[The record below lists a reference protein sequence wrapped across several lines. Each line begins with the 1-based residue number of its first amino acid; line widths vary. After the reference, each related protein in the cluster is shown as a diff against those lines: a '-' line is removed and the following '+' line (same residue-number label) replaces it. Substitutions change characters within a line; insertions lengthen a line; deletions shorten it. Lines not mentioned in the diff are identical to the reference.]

1 MLHPDA
7 RIFSYHAS
15 KDPVPPR
22 GTLDRFLLRTE
33 QTGWPVAYHFF
44 VISSNLTTINTRTI
58 GSVLTLRRHFHLSPL
73 DPLVRKREGS
83 AERATCSVAQS
94 KRAWPISPK

>member
-7 RIFSYHAS
+7 RIFSHHAS

-33 QTGWPVAYHFF
+33 QTGWAVLYVELPRPERELDAAEQGRVRVGLEVGIGQVRDLPRMPVQLQM
-44 VISSNLTTINTRTI
+44 ISLTA
-58 GSVLTLRRHFHLSPL
+58 P
-73 DPLVRKREGS
+73 S
-83 AERATCSVAQS
+83 AR
-94 KRAWPISPK
+94 

>member
-7 RIFSYHAS
+7 RIFSHHAS

-33 QTGWPVAYHFF
+33 QTGWAVLYLVF
-44 VISSNLTTINTRTI
+44 VVILY
-58 GSVLTLRRHFHLSPL
+58 SVSTYVDFCLEA
-73 DPLVRKREGS
+73 REMQLW
-83 AERATCSVAQS
+83 T
-94 KRAWPISPK
+94 